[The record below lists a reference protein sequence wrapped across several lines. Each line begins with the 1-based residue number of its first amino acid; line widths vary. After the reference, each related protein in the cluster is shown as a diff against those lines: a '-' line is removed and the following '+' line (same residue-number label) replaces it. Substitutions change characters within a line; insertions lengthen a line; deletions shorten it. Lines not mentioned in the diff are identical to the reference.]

1 MAAPVST
8 FAPLITWR
16 SEICAH
22 SLYTSSCEWSNSYS
36 LSLSLYPGYFYTHV
50 SANFYLFSTRL
61 HKFKSATQYPLRI
74 SDISMSDISDT
85 PGRESAENGRES
97 DYNLPQSSITKNKED
112 DEQHKNIQQPNP
124 PARQTPIRPALADS
138 SSVSSA
144 LSTSTTSSIFD
155 TSLNQPGT
163 PLTPNEQETLI
174 SGIPKCL
181 KVESHADPR
190 TFLFKSN
197 CPEESRQSF
206 ISSSPLV
213 SPMSTESPPHH
224 MSPVVPAEGV
234 KYNTNPDQDEIV
246 CNVDVLDV
254 NDSPTAQSNSKLK
267 AKHSAKNLDN
277 KTDENVEVLH
287 TKIILKEAMVQKDI
301 AVDRTVHNL
310 KSYGEEDVRSSKRDY
325 FAPDA
330 IHNGPGS
337 ASEHMRAG
345 VSTGPDV
352 MNDGSP
358 SNAKSKKG
366 RTSAVGITKPLRR
379 SDRLAKYLV
388 NYYSQSYRTKSQS
401 TSLVSVKPNL
411 PLPSKTTSSINSE
424 SDIESRIQLTP
435 NSKTD
440 PPKHSPDFKG
450 WKTEKSENDV
460 KLEVLRV
467 LRQKSTETKS
477 KMPSFRTRYF
487 QTWNSIWNDN
497 NKSNTKDGFIYI
509 FECSSFPEGYVKIG
523 HTDLLPEERL
533 KAWEKQCSIL
543 ISRIS
548 DPHDK
553 KFRHHEIVEAL
564 VHAEL
569 WNKRRTYQCWCNTN
583 HIEWFEIR
591 KEEALAVVEKWR
603 SWVIN
608 MQPYKNNGSLRAR
621 WIWKHDQAMNSKE
634 IDLAILKQFTI
645 EDTHECCLYAFRDL
659 VEILWLAAEMLVSCP
674 ELFLFGTAVALF
686 SSILGAGILTCVIVV
701 QSLYVFL
708 WFNYS

>member
-1 MAAPVST
+1 
-8 FAPLITWR
+8 
-16 SEICAH
+16 
-22 SLYTSSCEWSNSYS
+22 
-36 LSLSLYPGYFYTHV
+36 
-50 SANFYLFSTRL
+50 
-61 HKFKSATQYPLRI
+61 
-74 SDISMSDISDT
+74 MSDISDT
-85 PGRESAENGRES
+85 PGYESAENEWES
-97 DYNLPQSSITKNKED
+97 DYDLPQSSKTKNKED
-112 DEQHKNIQQPNP
+112 DEQHKNIQQSNP
-124 PARQTPIRPALADS
+124 PASQTPIRPALADS
-138 SSVSSA
+138 STGSSA

-174 SGIPKCL
+174 SGIPKYL

-190 TFLFKSN
+190 KILFKSN
-197 CPEESRQSF
+197 CPEESRQSS
-206 ISSSPLV
+206 ISSPPFAS
-213 SPMSTESPPHH
+213 SMSTESPL
-224 MSPVVPAEGV
+224 
-234 KYNTNPDQDEIV
+234 
-246 CNVDVLDV
+246 CRL
-254 NDSPTAQSNSKLK
+254 SPT
-267 AKHSAKNLDN
+267 
-277 KTDENVEVLH
+277 
-287 TKIILKEAMVQKDI
+287 
-301 AVDRTVHNL
+301 VDNL
-310 KSYGEEDVRSSKRDY
+310 KPYVEDDLRSSKGDY
-325 FAPDA
+325 FPPDE
-330 IHNGPGS
+330 IHNGSES
-337 ASEHMRAG
+337 ASELMGAH

-358 SNAKSKKG
+358 SNGKSKKG
-366 RTSAVGITKPLRR
+366 RTSAVGVTKPLRR
-379 SDRLAKYLV
+379 SDRFVNRLV
-388 NYYSQSYRTKSQS
+388 NYYPQSYRTKSQS
-401 TSLVSVKPNL
+401 TSLGSVKPSL
-411 PLPSKTTSSINSE
+411 SPSSKTASKLSDKQVKTTVTRQETTQNPGTE
-424 SDIESRIQLTP
+424 SDIESQIQLTP
-435 NSKTD
+435 NLKTN
-440 PPKHSPDFKG
+440 PAKHSPKFQG

-467 LRQKSTETKS
+467 LRQKSTKTKS

-487 QTWNSIWNDN
+487 QTWNAIWNDN

-509 FECSSFPEGYVKIG
+509 FECSSFPKGYVKIG

-533 KAWEKQCSIL
+533 KAWENQCSIS
-543 ISRIS
+543 ISPIS

-553 KFRHHEIVEAL
+553 KFRHHKIVEAL

-569 WNKRRTYQCWCNTN
+569 WNKRRTYQCWCNKT
-583 HIEWFEIR
+583 HIEWFKIG

-674 ELFLFGTAVALF
+674 ELFLFGITVALV